1 MFTNITRMQRINC
14 SLLDTIISFQGSF
27 EVLYQTQG
35 SGTQCA
41 LITYEELNKQSSG
54 CWIERGADIR

>member
-1 MFTNITRMQRINC
+1 MQRINC
-14 SLLDTIISFQGSF
+14 SLLDTIISFQESF

>member
-1 MFTNITRMQRINC
+1 MQRINC

-41 LITYEELNKQSSG
+41 LITYKELNKQSSG